1 MQLPEDTIVGFEYFY
16 FTYFVLCWILQPAA
30 QISTDNVGCA
40 VLRAHTT
47 ALGHASQ
54 LPALQPMKGA
64 TQIMLFGEKKP
75 QQVDTWKD
83 TYEKTIQC
91 QDLICK
97 PLNLSI

>member
-1 MQLPEDTIVGFEYFY
+1 
-16 FTYFVLCWILQPAA
+16 
-30 QISTDNVGCA
+30 
-40 VLRAHTT
+40 
-47 ALGHASQ
+47 
-54 LPALQPMKGA
+54 MKGA
-64 TQIMLFGEKKP
+64 TQIMLFGEKKT